1 MEIIRNQFVY
11 PLTPGEL
18 REAAGEWE
26 HLCLMHRIIGY
37 LAEYYNIPLAQNL
50 PSEEY
55 KAKLLEF
62 YDTYHIPFEA
72 LVKASE
78 SPVEELADTAD
89 QVYLFLSSL
98 AQTYEIDGAGM
109 GVDEREAFLMLFRDK
124 KMQQIDR
131 EVSAQC
137 VQLGFFTQVGNSLL
151 ICDPTTNLEDLDL
164 VRLPDVEPG
173 MWRAA
178 VQVVK
183 REEDGESD
191 RYVPSF
197 LMVKADSCPF
207 SFQQMLE
214 QSLLWPKRMNV
225 FTDTGIMGVFDE
237 KYYQDPTPF
246 GIPPISG
253 IDERWA
259 KACSNLVLEYPNACV
274 FPHGAI
280 SGSGEGEGLYDAYF
294 LKNSAGKVIAVAIDF
309 LLYGAD

>member
-1 MEIIRNQFVY
+1 MEITRNQLTY
-11 PLTPGEL
+11 TLTPGEL
-18 REAAGEWE
+18 KEAAGEWE

-37 LAEYYNIPLAQNL
+37 LAEYHNIPLAQDL

-55 KAKLLEF
+55 RAKLLEF

-72 LVKASE
+72 LVKAYE
-78 SPVEELADTAD
+78 SPIEELADVAD

-109 GVDEREAFLMLFRDK
+109 GVNERKAFLILFQDK
-124 KMQQIDR
+124 KAQQLDR
-131 EVSAQC
+131 EMSAQC
-137 VQLGFFTQVGNSLL
+137 VQLGFFTQVSSSLL
-151 ICDPTTNLEDLDL
+151 ICDPSTNPADLDL

-183 REEDGESD
+183 KEEDGD
-191 RYVPSF
+191 LDQYAPSF

-207 SFQQMLE
+207 SFQQILE
-214 QSLLWPKRMNV
+214 QSLLWPHLMNV

-237 KYYQDPTPF
+237 KYYRDPTPF

-253 IDERWA
+253 ADERWT
-259 KACSNLVLEYPNACV
+259 KACSNLILEYPNACV

-280 SGSGEGEGLYDAYF
+280 SGAGEGEGLYDAYF
-294 LKNSAGKVIAVAIDF
+294 LKNSAGRVIAIAIDF
-309 LLYGAD
+309 LLYGED